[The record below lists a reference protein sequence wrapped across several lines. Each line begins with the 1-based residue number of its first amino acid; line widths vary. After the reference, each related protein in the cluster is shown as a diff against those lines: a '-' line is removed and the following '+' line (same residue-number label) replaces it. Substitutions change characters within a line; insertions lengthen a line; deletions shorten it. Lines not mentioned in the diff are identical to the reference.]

1 MLLKGFLSWLLF
13 PDMDENILAAI
24 TEYRADLFAI
34 SRDRKVK
41 LRQTVL
47 EQTAHQ
53 DVTNWAVPARRVND
67 ERRELEEKV
76 ARAISGE
83 KSGCYCSKSDSK
95 ILTDIIGESVPDEA
109 LILAHCWIRICEV
122 RGPDLTSI
130 PPEVW
135 SELCRRAVI
144 KRRENPHASSP
155 AAIHPRDFPRQPAR
169 HFAGGSCIAGKALA
183 SPRAVSESVDIAGT
197 RLIIICVATAPALAR
212 ASLWPLWKR
221 FRPP

>member
-1 MLLKGFLSWLLF
+1 MSPGWDDEELIRSMVRVLRQHPGEWLAFKRLSQLVAI
-13 PDMDENILAAI
+13 PGMDENILAAT

-135 SELCRRAVI
+135 SELCRRRAVI
-144 KRRENPHASSP
+144 KRRENPH
-155 AAIHPRDFPRQPAR
+155 DF
-169 HFAGGSCIAGKALA
+169 
-183 SPRAVSESVDIAGT
+183 
-197 RLIIICVATAPALAR
+197 
-212 ASLWPLWKR
+212 
-221 FRPP
+221 